1 VGVTV
6 FAGVNGDTRK
16 PRYVLIVQ
24 INTNSSLGLQV
35 NAEVLGLSMFAKG
48 MVPMQR
54 DRKPVQKTMVVCTQ
68 H

>member
-6 FAGVNGDTRK
+6 FAGVDGDARK
-16 PRYVLIVQ
+16 PRYVLIIQ
-24 INTNSSLGLQV
+24 INPHSSWGLQFS
-35 NAEVLGLSMFAKG
+35 AEVLGLSMFAKG